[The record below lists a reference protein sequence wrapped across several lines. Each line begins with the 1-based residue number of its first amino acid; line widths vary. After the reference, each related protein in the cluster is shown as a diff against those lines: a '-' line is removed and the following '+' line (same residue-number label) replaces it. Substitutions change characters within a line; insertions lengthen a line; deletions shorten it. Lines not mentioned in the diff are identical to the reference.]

1 MSAARK
7 DVAAKI
13 KADNPTFIV
22 HDFPVSAPENI
33 PAGKTVVSVYRDG
46 FSVDANN
53 SQITHTL
60 KALVVIA
67 KKGTAAAEDELD
79 AAVDKVML
87 SLEALPDVYW
97 QSAERTVV
105 AETWEGYEISLQAIR
120 AQVYKSQLLTSS

>member
-1 MSAARK
+1 MSARK

-13 KADNPTFIV
+13 RTDNPTFIV

-33 PAGKTVVSVYRDG
+33 PTGKVFVSVYRDG
-46 FSVDANN
+46 FSVDNSN

-60 KALVVIA
+60 KCLVVIP

-87 SLEALPDVYW
+87 SLEAMRDVYW
-97 QSAERTVV
+97 QTADRTVV
-105 AETWEGYEISLQAIR
+105 AETWEGYEISLQAVR
-120 AQVYKSQLLTSS
+120 AQVYKSQILSS

>member
-33 PAGKTVVSVYRDG
+33 PTGRVYVSVYRDG
-46 FSVDANN
+46 FSVDNSN
-53 SQITHTL
+53 SQITHNL
-60 KALVVIA
+60 KALVVIP

-87 SLEALPDVYW
+87 SLEALSDVFW
-97 QSAERTVV
+97 QSAERTIV
-105 AETWEGYEISLQAIR
+105 ADTWEGYEISLQAIR
-120 AQVYKSQLLTSS
+120 AQVYKSQILSS